1 MAKYLKI
8 TKSEIRVT
16 PNQYIAGGYYFMHA
30 VYGILPGCKKTVK
43 LSESPY
49 FAKIH
54 VRPLF
59 GGNGEASIH
68 PAEWAELIR
77 TSPVVTELPSLVELT
92 PELVA
97 KAKGD
102 ALSRTT
108 CPAITDRTYVPPG
121 YTPTY
126 DALVDAR

>member
-8 TKSEIRVT
+8 TKSEIRVA
-16 PNQYIAGGYYFMHA
+16 PNQYIDGGYYFGHQ
-30 VYGILPGCKKTVK
+30 VTGILPGCRKEVK
-43 LSESPY
+43 LTVSPY

-77 TSPVVTELPSLVELT
+77 MSPIVADPHPPVDLT
-92 PELVA
+92 PELVSKA
-97 KAKGD
+97 KAD

-108 CPAITDRTYVPPG
+108 CPAITDRTYVHAD
-121 YTPTY
+121 YTPIY
-126 DALVDAR
+126 DTLVDAR